1 MGQKYEQ
8 LQILRK
14 NGNIKLP
21 MSKNLVLGGES
32 LKQPIVSV
40 IMPVYNGETYL
51 RQCLDS
57 VVNQTLKEIEI
68 ICVDDGS
75 SDRSVEIL
83 KEYAAKD
90 ERVMVLQQAN
100 AGAGAARNN
109 GLSKASGKY
118 LSFLDSDDFFETD
131 MLEKAVEKIA
141 ADRADFVVFR
151 CDHYLNDTNTF
162 KKAAYTLKKQ
172 TLPPYMPFNFRQIT
186 DNVFKAF
193 VGWAWDKVYDREFVM
208 KHNLKFQEQR
218 TSNDMLFVFSALV
231 LAKRITYL
239 DTVLAHQRRNNGES
253 LSNTREKS
261 WFCFYNALKALRDVL
276 KEKGL
281 YEELKKDFVN
291 YAVHFSLWNLNTIT
305 GECYEKL
312 YTKLHEEW
320 FEELEVTGHDEDYF
334 YNKTEYKQLA
344 DILRYDFKEYNTK
357 LSVVIPVYN
366 AEKYIRQ
373 CLDSI
378 LTKQKIALEV
388 ICVDD
393 CSTDGT
399 PAILKE
405 YQDKY
410 ENVTV
415 IRNETNLYAGTCRNK
430 GLMAAKGQYVHFLDS
445 DDYVVDNVYEKLYT
459 LAKENDLDWVKT
471 TSEGFDDETG
481 ETIENPR
488 YSMEKMYEGF
498 FGTLLDFQ
506 HFPKKFMDYMAVVPW
521 NGIYKRHFLLEK
533 NIRFNSLFCVNDRSF
548 FVDTCVKGERMMIA
562 REKIVRHRMNVS
574 GSLVMKRAQHF
585 DCQFES
591 YRIMRQICNENHVND
606 KVRFEVLEHEMY
618 DIFVWYRKFLEQ
630 GVETEQLKQD
640 MKSFLEECD
649 ISYFEKYGTKSRWLK
664 FRNLAG
670 V

>member
-1 MGQKYEQ
+1 M
-8 LQILRK
+8 
-14 NGNIKLP
+14 
-21 MSKNLVLGGES
+21 
-32 LKQPIVSV
+32 KQPIVSV

-231 LAKRITYL
+231 LAKRITCL

-276 KEKGL
+276 KEEGL

-399 PAILKE
+399 PAVLKE

-445 DDYVVDNVYEKLYT
+445 DDYVVDNAYEKLYT

-481 ETIENPR
+481 ETVENPR

>member
-1 MGQKYEQ
+1 M
-8 LQILRK
+8 
-14 NGNIKLP
+14 
-21 MSKNLVLGGES
+21 
-32 LKQPIVSV
+32 KQPIVSV

-172 TLPPYMPFNFRQIT
+172 TLPPYTPFNFRQIT

-231 LAKRITYL
+231 LAKRITCL

-305 GECYEKL
+305 GDCYEKL

-399 PAILKE
+399 PAVLKE

-445 DDYVVDNVYEKLYT
+445 DDYVVDNAYEKLYT

-481 ETIENPR
+481 ETVENPR

-630 GVETEQLKQD
+630 GVETEKLKQD

>member
-1 MGQKYEQ
+1 M
-8 LQILRK
+8 
-14 NGNIKLP
+14 
-21 MSKNLVLGGES
+21 
-32 LKQPIVSV
+32 KQPIVSV

-100 AGAGAARNN
+100 AGAGTARNN

-208 KHNLKFQEQR
+208 KYNLKFQEQR

-231 LAKRITYL
+231 LAKRITCL

-320 FEELEVTGHDEDYF
+320 FEELEVTGHDEAYF

-399 PAILKE
+399 PAVLKE

-415 IRNETNLYAGTCRNK
+415 IRNETNLYAGICRNK

-445 DDYVVDNVYEKLYT
+445 DDYVVDNAYEKLYT

-481 ETIENPR
+481 ETVENPR

-606 KVRFEVLEHEMY
+606 KVRFEILEHEMY

>member
-1 MGQKYEQ
+1 M
-8 LQILRK
+8 
-14 NGNIKLP
+14 
-21 MSKNLVLGGES
+21 
-32 LKQPIVSV
+32 KQPIVSV

-231 LAKRITYL
+231 LAKRITCL

-305 GECYEKL
+305 GDCYEKL

-445 DDYVVDNVYEKLYT
+445 DDYVVDNAYEKLYT

-481 ETIENPR
+481 ETVENPR

-521 NGIYKRHFLLEK
+521 NGIYKRHFLLKK

-630 GVETEQLKQD
+630 GVETEKLKQD

>member
-1 MGQKYEQ
+1 MRQKYEQ
-8 LQILRK
+8 LQIFRK
-14 NGNIKLP
+14 NVNIKLP
-21 MSKNLVLGGES
+21 MSKNLILGGES

-141 ADRADFVVFR
+141 ADRADFVVCR

-172 TLPPYMPFNFRQIT
+172 TLPPYTPFNFRQIT

-320 FEELEVTGHDEDYF
+320 FEELEVTGHDEAYF

-399 PAILKE
+399 PAVLKE

-430 GLMAAKGQYVHFLDS
+430 GLMVAKGQYVHFLDS

-574 GSLVMKRAQHF
+574 GSLVMKRVQHF

-591 YRIMRQICNENHVND
+591 YRIIRQICNDNHVND
-606 KVRFEVLEHEMY
+606 KVRFEILEHEMY
-618 DIFVWYRKFLEQ
+618 DVFVWYRKFLEQ
-630 GVETEQLKQD
+630 GVETERLKQE
-640 MKSFLEECD
+640 MKAFLGECD

>member
-1 MGQKYEQ
+1 M
-8 LQILRK
+8 
-14 NGNIKLP
+14 
-21 MSKNLVLGGES
+21 
-32 LKQPIVSV
+32 KQPIVSV

-320 FEELEVTGHDEDYF
+320 FEELEVTGHDEAYF

-399 PAILKE
+399 PAVLKE

-415 IRNETNLYAGTCRNK
+415 IRNETNLYAGICRNK

-445 DDYVVDNVYEKLYT
+445 DDYVVDNAYEKLYT

-481 ETIENPR
+481 ETVENPR

-606 KVRFEVLEHEMY
+606 KVRFEILEHEMY

>member
-1 MGQKYEQ
+1 
-8 LQILRK
+8 
-14 NGNIKLP
+14 
-21 MSKNLVLGGES
+21 MSKNLILGGKS

-90 ERVMVLQQAN
+90 ERVMVLQQEN

-131 MLEKAVEKIA
+131 MLEKAVAKIE

-172 TLPPYMPFNFRQIT
+172 TLPPYTPFNFRQIT

-208 KHNLKFQEQR
+208 KHNLRFQEQR

-231 LAKRITYL
+231 LAKRITCL
-239 DTVLAHQRRNNGES
+239 DEVLAHQRRNNGES

-281 YEELKKDFVN
+281 YEELKKDFIN

-357 LSVVIPVYN
+357 ISVVIPVYN

-378 LTKQKIALEV
+378 LTKQKISLEV

-405 YQDKY
+405 YEEKY
-410 ENVTV
+410 ENVQV

-445 DDYVVDNVYEKLYT
+445 DDYVVDNAYEKLYT

-488 YSMEKMYEGF
+488 YSMEKMYEGY
-498 FGTLLDFQ
+498 FGTLLNFKD
-506 HFPKKFMDYMAVVPW
+506 FPKKFMDHMAVVPW

-548 FVDTCVKGERMMIA
+548 FVDACVKGERMMIA
-562 REKIVRHRMNVS
+562 KEKIVRHRMNVS

-591 YRIMRQICNENHVND
+591 YRIMRQICNDNHVND
-606 KVRFEVLEHEMY
+606 KVRFEILEHEMY

-630 GVETEQLKQD
+630 GVETERLKQE
-640 MKSFLEECD
+640 MKAFLGECD

-664 FRNLAG
+664 FRDLAG

>member
-1 MGQKYEQ
+1 MRQKYEQ
-8 LQILRK
+8 LQIFRK
-14 NGNIKLP
+14 NGNIKTTI
-21 MSKNLVLGGES
+21 SKNLVLGGES

-276 KEKGL
+276 KEEGL

-399 PAILKE
+399 PAVLKE

-498 FGTLLDFQ
+498 FGTFLDFQ
-506 HFPKKFMDYMAVVPW
+506 HFPKKFMDHMAVVPW

>member
-1 MGQKYEQ
+1 MRQKYEQ
-8 LQILRK
+8 LQIFRK
-14 NGNIKLP
+14 NVNIKLP
-21 MSKNLVLGGES
+21 MSKNLILGGES

-172 TLPPYMPFNFRQIT
+172 TLPPYTPFNFRQIT

-320 FEELEVTGHDEDYF
+320 FEELEVTGHDEAYF

-378 LTKQKIALEV
+378 LIKQKIALEV

-399 PAILKE
+399 PAVLKE

-562 REKIVRHRMNVS
+562 REKIVCHRMNVS
-574 GSLVMKRAQHF
+574 GSLVMKRVQHF

-591 YRIMRQICNENHVND
+591 YRIIRQICNDNHVND
-606 KVRFEVLEHEMY
+606 KVRFEILEHEMY

-630 GVETEQLKQD
+630 GVETERLKQE
-640 MKSFLEECD
+640 MKAFLGECD

>member
-1 MGQKYEQ
+1 MRQKYEQ
-8 LQILRK
+8 LQIFRK
-14 NGNIKLP
+14 NVNIKLP
-21 MSKNLVLGGES
+21 MSKNLILGGES

-172 TLPPYMPFNFRQIT
+172 TLPPYTPFNFRQIT

-320 FEELEVTGHDEDYF
+320 FEELEVTGHDEAYF

-399 PAILKE
+399 PAVLKE

-574 GSLVMKRAQHF
+574 GSLVMKRVQHF

-591 YRIMRQICNENHVND
+591 YRIIRQICNDNHVND
-606 KVRFEVLEHEMY
+606 KVRFEILEHEMY
-618 DIFVWYRKFLEQ
+618 DVFVWYRKFLEQ
-630 GVETEQLKQD
+630 GVETGRLKQE
-640 MKSFLEECD
+640 MKAFLGECD

>member
-1 MGQKYEQ
+1 M
-8 LQILRK
+8 
-14 NGNIKLP
+14 
-21 MSKNLVLGGES
+21 
-32 LKQPIVSV
+32 KQPIVSV

-231 LAKRITYL
+231 LAKRITCL

-399 PAILKE
+399 PAILKG

-445 DDYVVDNVYEKLYT
+445 DDYVVDNAYEKLYT

-481 ETIENPR
+481 ETVENPR

-630 GVETEQLKQD
+630 GVETEKLKQD

>member
-1 MGQKYEQ
+1 MRQKYEQ
-8 LQILRK
+8 LQIFRK
-14 NGNIKLP
+14 NVNIKLP
-21 MSKNLVLGGES
+21 MSKNLILGGKS

-172 TLPPYMPFNFRQIT
+172 TLPPYTPFNFRQIT

-320 FEELEVTGHDEDYF
+320 FEELEVTGHDEAYF

-399 PAILKE
+399 PAVLKE

-574 GSLVMKRAQHF
+574 GSLVMKRVQHF

-591 YRIMRQICNENHVND
+591 YRIIRQICNDNHVND
-606 KVRFEVLEHEMY
+606 KVRFEILEHEMY

-630 GVETEQLKQD
+630 GVETERLKQE
-640 MKSFLEECD
+640 MKAFLGECD

>member
-1 MGQKYEQ
+1 M
-8 LQILRK
+8 
-14 NGNIKLP
+14 
-21 MSKNLVLGGES
+21 
-32 LKQPIVSV
+32 KQPIVSV

-231 LAKRITYL
+231 LAKRITCL

-276 KEKGL
+276 KEKRL

-305 GECYEKL
+305 GDCYEKL

-445 DDYVVDNVYEKLYT
+445 DDYVVDNAYEKLYT

-481 ETIENPR
+481 ETVENPR

-591 YRIMRQICNENHVND
+591 YRIMRQICSENHVND
-606 KVRFEVLEHEMY
+606 KVRFEILEHEMY

-630 GVETEQLKQD
+630 GVETEKLKQD

>member
-1 MGQKYEQ
+1 M
-8 LQILRK
+8 
-14 NGNIKLP
+14 
-21 MSKNLVLGGES
+21 
-32 LKQPIVSV
+32 KQPIVSV

-109 GLSKASGKY
+109 GLLKASGKY

-172 TLPPYMPFNFRQIT
+172 TLPPYTPFNFRQIT

-399 PAILKE
+399 PDILKE
-405 YQDKY
+405 YEDKY
-410 ENVTV
+410 ENVKV
-415 IRNETNLYAGTCRNK
+415 IRNEKNLYAGTCRNK

-481 ETIENPR
+481 ETVENPR

-606 KVRFEVLEHEMY
+606 KVRFEILEHEMY

-630 GVETEQLKQD
+630 GVETERLKQD

>member
-1 MGQKYEQ
+1 MRQKYEQ
-8 LQILRK
+8 LQIFRK
-14 NGNIKLP
+14 NVNIKLP
-21 MSKNLVLGGES
+21 ISKNLILGGES

-172 TLPPYMPFNFRQIT
+172 TLPPYTPFNFRQIT

-320 FEELEVTGHDEDYF
+320 FEELEVTGHDEAYF

-399 PAILKE
+399 PAVLKE

-562 REKIVRHRMNVS
+562 REKIVCHRMNVS
-574 GSLVMKRAQHF
+574 GSLVMKRVQHF

-591 YRIMRQICNENHVND
+591 YRIIRQICNDNHVND
-606 KVRFEVLEHEMY
+606 KVRFEILEHEMY

-630 GVETEQLKQD
+630 GVETERLKQE
-640 MKSFLEECD
+640 MKAFLGECD

>member
-1 MGQKYEQ
+1 M
-8 LQILRK
+8 
-14 NGNIKLP
+14 
-21 MSKNLVLGGES
+21 
-32 LKQPIVSV
+32 KQPIVSV

-109 GLSKASGKY
+109 GLLKASGKY

-172 TLPPYMPFNFRQIT
+172 TLPPYTPFNFRQIT

-399 PAILKE
+399 PDILKE
-405 YQDKY
+405 YEDKY
-410 ENVTV
+410 ENVKV

-481 ETIENPR
+481 ETVENPR

-606 KVRFEVLEHEMY
+606 KVRFEILEHEMY

-630 GVETEQLKQD
+630 GVETERLKQD

>member
-14 NGNIKLP
+14 NGNIKTT

-276 KEKGL
+276 KEEGL

-305 GECYEKL
+305 GDCYEKL

-399 PAILKE
+399 PAVLKE

-481 ETIENPR
+481 ETVENPR

-618 DIFVWYRKFLEQ
+618 DVFVWYRKFLEQ

>member
-1 MGQKYEQ
+1 M
-8 LQILRK
+8 
-14 NGNIKLP
+14 
-21 MSKNLVLGGES
+21 
-32 LKQPIVSV
+32 KQPIVSV

-231 LAKRITYL
+231 LAKRITCL

-445 DDYVVDNVYEKLYT
+445 DDYVVDNAYEKLYT

-481 ETIENPR
+481 ETVENPR

-618 DIFVWYRKFLEQ
+618 DVFVWYRKFLEQ

>member
-1 MGQKYEQ
+1 M
-8 LQILRK
+8 
-14 NGNIKLP
+14 
-21 MSKNLVLGGES
+21 
-32 LKQPIVSV
+32 KQPIVSV

-231 LAKRITYL
+231 LAKRITCL

-445 DDYVVDNVYEKLYT
+445 DDYVVDNAYEKLYT

-481 ETIENPR
+481 ETVENPR

-574 GSLVMKRAQHF
+574 VSLVMKRAQHF

-630 GVETEQLKQD
+630 GVETEKLKQD

>member
-1 MGQKYEQ
+1 M
-8 LQILRK
+8 
-14 NGNIKLP
+14 
-21 MSKNLVLGGES
+21 
-32 LKQPIVSV
+32 KQPIVSV

-172 TLPPYMPFNFRQIT
+172 TLPPYTPFNFRQVT

-399 PAILKE
+399 PDILKE
-405 YQDKY
+405 YEDKY
-410 ENVTV
+410 ENVKV

-481 ETIENPR
+481 ETVENPR

-606 KVRFEVLEHEMY
+606 KVRFEILEHEMY

-630 GVETEQLKQD
+630 GVETERLKQD

>member
-1 MGQKYEQ
+1 MRQKYEQ
-8 LQILRK
+8 LQIFRK
-14 NGNIKLP
+14 NGNIKTT

-276 KEKGL
+276 KEEGL

-399 PAILKE
+399 PAVLKE

-481 ETIENPR
+481 ETVENPR

>member
-1 MGQKYEQ
+1 MRQKYEQ
-8 LQILRK
+8 LQIFRK
-14 NGNIKLP
+14 NVNIKLP
-21 MSKNLVLGGES
+21 MSKNLILGGES

-172 TLPPYMPFNFRQIT
+172 TLPPYTPFNFRQIT

-320 FEELEVTGHDEDYF
+320 FEELEVTGHDEAYF

-399 PAILKE
+399 PAVLKE

-481 ETIENPR
+481 KTIENPR

-574 GSLVMKRAQHF
+574 GSLVMKRVQHF

-591 YRIMRQICNENHVND
+591 YRIIRQICNDNHVND
-606 KVRFEVLEHEMY
+606 KVRFEILEHEMY

-630 GVETEQLKQD
+630 GVETERLKQE
-640 MKSFLEECD
+640 MKAFLGECD

>member
-1 MGQKYEQ
+1 M
-8 LQILRK
+8 
-14 NGNIKLP
+14 
-21 MSKNLVLGGES
+21 
-32 LKQPIVSV
+32 KQPIVSV

-109 GLSKASGKY
+109 GLLKASGKY

-172 TLPPYMPFNFRQIT
+172 TLPPYTPFNFRQIT

-399 PAILKE
+399 PDILKE
-405 YQDKY
+405 YEDKY

-481 ETIENPR
+481 ETVENPR

-606 KVRFEVLEHEMY
+606 KVRFEILEHEMY

-630 GVETEQLKQD
+630 GVETERLKQD

>member
-1 MGQKYEQ
+1 M
-8 LQILRK
+8 
-14 NGNIKLP
+14 
-21 MSKNLVLGGES
+21 
-32 LKQPIVSV
+32 KQPIVSV

-172 TLPPYMPFNFRQIT
+172 TLPPYTPFNFRQIT

-208 KHNLKFQEQR
+208 KYNLKFQEQR

-399 PAILKE
+399 PDILKE
-405 YQDKY
+405 YEDKY
-410 ENVTV
+410 ENVKV

-481 ETIENPR
+481 ETVENPR

-606 KVRFEVLEHEMY
+606 KVRFEILEHEMY

-630 GVETEQLKQD
+630 GVETERLKQD

>member
-1 MGQKYEQ
+1 MRQKYEQ
-8 LQILRK
+8 LQIFRK
-14 NGNIKLP
+14 NVNIKLP
-21 MSKNLVLGGES
+21 MSKNLILGGES

-172 TLPPYMPFNFRQIT
+172 TLPPYTPFNFRQIT

-320 FEELEVTGHDEDYF
+320 FEELEVTGHDEAYF

-399 PAILKE
+399 PAVLKE

-574 GSLVMKRAQHF
+574 GSLVMKRVQHF

-591 YRIMRQICNENHVND
+591 YRIIRQICNDNHVND

-630 GVETEQLKQD
+630 GVETERLKQE
-640 MKSFLEECD
+640 MKAFLGECD